1 MIKSELVR
9 RIYDQNRHLFQR
21 DVEKIVDVMLEAIA
35 AALAR
40 GDRVEI
46 RGFGSFSV
54 KSRRARIARNPRSG
68 VAIPVGKK
76 TFPYFKTGKE
86 LRERLK
92 RPTV

>member
-1 MIKSELVR
+1 MLKSDLVR

-21 DVEKIVDVMLEAIA
+21 DVEKMVDAMVERIV

-54 KSRRARIARNPRSG
+54 RHRRSRIGRNPRSQTA
-68 VAIPVGKK
+68 VSLERKAYPHFKAGKVMR
-76 TFPYFKTGKE
+76 T
-86 LRERLK
+86 RLK
-92 RPTV
+92 RSPT